1 MPAIVGS
8 ELIHITSTLVSD
20 LLNRI
25 LYLFFI
31 NFLFKSS
38 PTNTDLVLNSLTKK
52 KHLFIPGSIKN
63 PATKSRPVLNFPTVI
78 GKNV

>member
-38 PTNTDLVLNSLTKK
+38 PPNTDLVLNSLTKK
-52 KHLFIPGSIKN
+52 NTYLYQGLLKTRLQKADPF
-63 PATKSRPVLNFPTVI
+63 
-78 GKNV
+78 